1 MIRSE
6 FPPRRA
12 VDVVKFKTTLPLEV
26 DAKVMLSAVA
36 AADTQPTHG
45 VFTRAAIVSLLVLI
59 SNPPAGASEAAS
71 GCVVRPLHVTV
82 TAPARAAPDKVIVI
96 ALVEN
101 PDVHPTAGDTT
112 PHAFVTE
119 AVMRL
124 DGKVSVMV
132 SPDTKAVDVVNVTV
146 AKAVA
151 DATAVVMLSAVAAA
165 DTQPTHGQEMYVAT
179 ESTDV

>member
-1 MIRSE
+1 M
-6 FPPRRA
+6 
-12 VDVVKFKTTLPLEV
+12 
-26 DAKVMLSAVA
+26 
-36 AADTQPTHG
+36 
-45 VFTRAAIVSLLVLI
+45 FTRAAIVSLLVLI

-101 PDVHPTAGDTT
+101 PDVHPTAGDTKT

-165 DTQPTHGQEMYVAT
+165 DTQPTHGQDMYVAT